1 MVHYY
6 AAFALLMI
14 PALAVTVW
22 SGFQYS
28 GGNFHLGAGLL
39 TAVLCVA
46 TQTLLILFMILT
58 GRILKAAMKVRPLS
72 PEYLTELNHFF
83 AEHKGYPVAIAG
95 ALSVTVTAVLGYGPN
110 INVPSI
116 VHISC
121 GIVAAIINIWS
132 IRIGI
137 STIKG
142 NQNLLD
148 RVSAELDKL
157 DEEIGPAEEAEG
169 EIQWV
174 ISPLSRFGIYAVSA
188 WLPYLYWGFVV
199 WKGDFGSMPK
209 SFLILT
215 AIASIGL
222 FVYAASLR
230 GVAPGAL
237 AEEE

>member
-6 AAFALLMI
+6 AVFALLMI
-14 PALAVTVW
+14 PALGLTIW
-22 SGFQYS
+22 TGFQHS
-28 GGNFHLGAGLL
+28 GGSFHLGAGLL

-58 GRILKAAMKVRPLS
+58 GRILKAAMQVRPLD
-72 PEYLTELNHFF
+72 PKYLDELNRFF
-83 AEHKGYPVAIAG
+83 AQHKGYPVAIAG

-116 VHISC
+116 VHISF
-121 GIVAAIINIWS
+121 GIAAAVINLWS
-132 IRIGI
+132 IQIGVQ
-137 STIKG
+137 TIRA

-157 DEEIGPAEEAEG
+157 DDEIGPAKEAEG

-174 ISPLSRFGIYAVSA
+174 ISPLSRYGIYALSA

-199 WKGDFGSMPK
+199 WKGDFASMPGA
-209 SFLILT
+209 FVILT
-215 AIASIGL
+215 AVASVGL
-222 FVYAASLR
+222 LLYALAQR
-230 GVAPGAL
+230 GVAPGDGVE
-237 AEEE
+237 AE